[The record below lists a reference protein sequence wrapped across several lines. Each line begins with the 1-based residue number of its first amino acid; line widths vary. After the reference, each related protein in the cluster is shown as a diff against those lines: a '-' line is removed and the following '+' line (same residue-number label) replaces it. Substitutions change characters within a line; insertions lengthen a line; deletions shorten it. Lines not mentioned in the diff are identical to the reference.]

1 LAVSAP
7 IDDLYRVQRLPA
19 NHAAVIEAETADR
32 LLLAALRVAPV
43 RLMVAGFIEPDRWG
57 DHGGRWLAM
66 KEMRNE

>member
-1 LAVSAP
+1 M
-7 IDDLYRVQRLPA
+7 
-19 NHAAVIEAETADR
+19 AVIEAETADR

-43 RLMVAGFIEPDRWG
+43 RLMGAGFIEPDRWG